1 MHASTNL
8 PSTTTLRRRPLCAS
22 VWLICAAWH
31 GGAAAQTATPVPTA
45 AGALDPVEIRGRH
58 YDNAVG
64 SSDAAS
70 QGRIRAELLA
80 SRPALRPGEVL
91 EFVPGL
97 IVTQHSG
104 DGKANQ
110 YFLRGFNLDHGTDFA
125 TAVAGMPVNMPSHG
139 HGQGYTDLNFLMPE
153 LVERISYRKGPYFA
167 THGNFASA
175 GAADIEYR
183 RRFDGPFVQ
192 LSLGQNGY
200 RRAVGG
206 ASWELDGGRSLL
218 AAVEGMGN
226 DGPWEVPEQ
235 LRRKNAVLSLSE
247 GGRAQG
253 LSLSLMAYDA
263 RWTATD
269 QVPQAWIDAGNSR
282 WGSLDASDGGNTSRY
297 SLSGEWHRI
306 GANGETRVS
315 AYAMRYQLA
324 LYSNFT
330 YTLERPTTG
339 DQFSQQDRRSVYG
352 LQASLAWS
360 HGLAGLDARTEAG
373 VQLRHDR
380 ARVGLFDTQARQAF
394 HTVRDDRLRET
405 ALGMYLQSHVTL
417 QPWLRSV
424 LGLRADRMQF
434 DVDSLSNAANS
445 GKTSDFQVSPKLSL
459 VAGPWQRSEVFLNL
473 GRGLHS
479 NDARGTTARVDP
491 RSGDALKAVP
501 GLVASQ
507 GWEIG
512 ARSEAWPGLQ
522 TSLAYWHLDFDSE
535 LVYIGDAGATEAS
548 AASRRHGV
556 EWNNRWTPS
565 RHVLFD
571 ADLAWTHARF
581 VNGDH
586 IPNAVDSVASLAM
599 TLQDLAG
606 WTASLQWRYLGSG
619 ALIEDNTVRSDP
631 SSTFNLRLMRRLDG
645 WVGRHSELTLDV
657 FNLFNRQVNDI
668 QYQYA
673 YQMPGAGQSPQ
684 EGRIVHPAEPRS
696 LRLTWRTAF

>member
-1 MHASTNL
+1 M
-8 PSTTTLRRRPLCAS
+8 
-22 VWLICAAWH
+22 
-31 GGAAAQTATPVPTA
+31 
-45 AGALDPVEIRGRH
+45 
-58 YDNAVG
+58 
-64 SSDAAS
+64 
-70 QGRIRAELLA
+70 
-80 SRPALRPGEVL
+80 
-91 EFVPGL
+91 
-97 IVTQHSG
+97 
-104 DGKANQ
+104 
-110 YFLRGFNLDHGTDFA
+110 
-125 TAVAGMPVNMPSHG
+125 
-139 HGQGYTDLNFLMPE
+139 
-153 LVERISYRKGPYFA
+153 
-167 THGNFASA
+167 
-175 GAADIEYR
+175 
-183 RRFDGPFVQ
+183 
-192 LSLGQNGY
+192 
-200 RRAVGG
+200 
-206 ASWELDGGRSLL
+206 
-218 AAVEGMGN
+218 
-226 DGPWEVPEQ
+226 
-235 LRRKNAVLSLSE
+235 
-247 GGRAQG
+247 
-253 LSLSLMAYDA
+253 
-263 RWTATD
+263 
-269 QVPQAWIDAGNSR
+269 
-282 WGSLDASDGGNTSRY
+282 
-297 SLSGEWHRI
+297 
-306 GANGETRVS
+306 
-315 AYAMRYQLA
+315 
-324 LYSNFT
+324 
-330 YTLERPTTG
+330 
-339 DQFSQQDRRSVYG
+339 
-352 LQASLAWS
+352 
-360 HGLAGLDARTEAG
+360 
-373 VQLRHDR
+373 QLRHDR

>member
-1 MHASTNL
+1 M
-8 PSTTTLRRRPLCAS
+8 
-22 VWLICAAWH
+22 
-31 GGAAAQTATPVPTA
+31 
-45 AGALDPVEIRGRH
+45 
-58 YDNAVG
+58 
-64 SSDAAS
+64 
-70 QGRIRAELLA
+70 
-80 SRPALRPGEVL
+80 
-91 EFVPGL
+91 

-235 LRRKNAVLSLSE
+235 LQRKNAVLSLSE
-247 GGRAQG
+247 GGRSQG

-352 LQASLAWS
+352 LQASQAWS

-619 ALIEDNTVRSDP
+619 ALIENNTVRSDP